1 MTRKNLF
8 RLLFPVSS
16 HKLFLDP
23 LETRRLKRATRRPQ
37 RLKFESLEAR
47 RLLAVGQGF
56 NLNAA
61 DLAFIVDQ
69 TKIAE
74 AHAASAT
81 VSNACGT
88 LIGTGEFQIPAAPNA
103 VLQPLGLRTID
114 GTCNNLVSGQEDF
127 GSADRPFS
135 RLTTPYYREAED
147 LTFDPDGPGGQEIG
161 DPTSYAQKTGVVQDS
176 QPRLISNLIVDQTG
190 LAKGLAP
197 VHDAMSDR
205 EQLAAIAE
213 HIDDSVEGR
222 GVVGQLARGDV
233 LSERSLII
241 PLAVHE
247 AAPRIT
253 DALGGASCEQGPL
266 RHVEELVLERGA
278 SGVENQ
284 DSHESLSVD

>member
-1 MTRKNLF
+1 MKRKNLF
-8 RLLFPVSS
+8 QS
-16 HKLFLDP
+16 LFLIPTHKHFLEP
-23 LETRRLKRATRRPQ
+23 LETRRLKRSARRP
-37 RLKFESLEAR
+37 RRHKFESLEDR

-135 RLTTPYYREAED
+135 RLTTPYYRDAEN

-161 DPTSYAQKTGVVQDS
+161 DPTSYAQTSGVVQDS
-176 QPRLISNLIVDQTG
+176 QPRLISNLIVDQTINN
-190 LAKGLAP
+190 P
-197 VHDAMSDR
+197 
-205 EQLAAIAE
+205 AA
-213 HIDDSVEGR
+213 V
-222 GVVGQLARGDV
+222 
-233 LSERSLII
+233 
-241 PLAVHE
+241 
-247 AAPRIT
+247 AAP
-253 DALGGASCEQGPL
+253 GAFDPGTGILEIPNVAPDEGLICAVQ
-266 RHVEELVLERGA
+266 RHVRLLRSVLRSW
-278 SGVENQ
+278 SGPDHQVR
-284 DSHESLSVD
+284 